1 MSDFFCEGSSE
12 SSEYL
17 IERSENSKQ
26 CSLEFR
32 KCDELQADPGDL
44 IEFRRFCGL
53 YGHWGVLVT
62 NREVIHL
69 SFSKE
74 EGLEIRIDK
83 LKAVAHNGFC
93 RVNNFENH
101 PIRNRPNIKINNKN
115 QVMANAFKYLNQ
127 FEKGI
132 LDYSIT
138 KLNCEHFAT
147 LCLFDEIFSE
157 QADNIKDKPE
167 LLFYSKFIDKSV
179 AIIDNKA

>member
-1 MSDFFCEGSSE
+1 M
-12 SSEYL
+12 

-26 CSLEFR
+26 CSLEFTT
-32 KCDELQADPGDL
+32 CDELEAVPGDL

-62 NREVIHL
+62 DGEVIHL

-74 EGLEIRIDK
+74 EGLEIRKDQ
-83 LKAVAHNGFC
+83 LKAVAHNGLC
-93 RVNNFENH
+93 RVNNFESAS
-101 PIRNRPNIKINNKN
+101 IRNRPNIRINDKF
-115 QVMANAFKYLNQ
+115 QVMKNAFKYLDR

-138 KLNCEHFAT
+138 TLNCEHFAT
-147 LCLFDEIFSE
+147 LCLFNEIFSE
-157 QADNIKDKPE
+157 QANNIKDKPE